1 MDPDPGGP
9 KTCRSGSGTLIERSE
24 QQTYITQVAKAS
36 SGLELEGEVMMG
48 YCAFSQ
54 LTKLSVSDTGKCTV
68 DTKVENIEGW
78 PGRS

>member
-9 KTCRSGSGTLIERSE
+9 KTCGSRSGTLIERIE

-36 SGLELEGEVMMG
+36 SGLELKLEVRMDHWH
-48 YCAFSQ
+48 CAFSQ

-68 DTKVENIEGW
+68 DTKVG
-78 PGRS
+78 